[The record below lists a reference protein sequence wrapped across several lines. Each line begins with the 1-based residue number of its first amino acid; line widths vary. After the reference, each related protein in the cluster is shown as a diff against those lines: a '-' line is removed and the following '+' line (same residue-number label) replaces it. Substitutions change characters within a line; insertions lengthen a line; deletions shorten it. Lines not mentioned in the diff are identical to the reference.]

1 VKRLA
6 LAVLVIALVVVPI
19 AGADG
24 VMYTITSGV
33 VGNNGWYRSAVT
45 VQITATP
52 PTTCPT
58 TATFTTSQSRVDC
71 TWGAQD
77 TAFPLQFNIDVDAP
91 TVTGETA
98 DRPPDANG
106 WYTHPVT
113 VSFAG
118 TDSNSGLA
126 SCAAPAYSGPDGG
139 SASVSGTCTD
149 NAGNVSAPSS
159 FPLKYDA
166 TPPSVSA
173 AAAHAADSNGW
184 YNHPVG
190 VSFSGT
196 DATSGIGSCSAATSF
211 SGPDNGAASVSGSC
225 VDQASNSATAALAI
239 KYDATPP
246 KATAT
251 PARAPDANGWYNH
264 PVAVTFSGS
273 DGLSGIASCTT
284 ATTYS
289 GPDNGA
295 AHVDGTCTD
304 NAGNSSPVSLP
315 LKYDSTPPRIADVT
329 VAVDDGTSLMLSWRQ
344 PKDTT
349 MVAIE
354 RSPGRNKSGPTPV
367 YKGLTSKFRDTGL
380 KAGVTYRYTLTARDE
395 AGNQAST
402 LVKATVRTLYAPV
415 EGGVAKAG
423 DKLAWLPS
431 KGADYYNVQ
440 LFRNGKKVL
449 SAWPVTSSFRLPAAW
464 KFAGKKVKLSAGTYR
479 WYVWPGHGPRAKAKY
494 DKLLGGSTFRVR

>member
-1 VKRLA
+1 MFTGHGAHHLPHHRDVHDEPIDRW
-6 LAVLVIALVVVPI
+6 IAP
-19 AGADG
+19 
-24 VMYTITSGV
+24 
-33 VGNNGWYRSAVT
+33 
-45 VQITATP
+45 
-52 PTTCPT
+52 
-58 TATFTTSQSRVDC
+58 
-71 TWGAQD
+71 WGAE
-77 TAFPLQFNIDVDAP
+77 TRAFHLQFNIDVDAP

-98 DRPPDANG
+98 DRRTGREWLVHA
-106 WYTHPVT
+106 
-113 VSFAG
+113 
-118 TDSNSGLA
+118 SGDGHLRGQPTATPGSRRAQRRRTRARTAARRA
-126 SCAAPAYSGPDGG
+126 SP
-139 SASVSGTCTD
+139 GTCTD
-149 NAGNVSAPSS
+149 NAGNVSAPAS

-173 AAAHAADSNGW
+173 APARAADSNGW

-225 VDQASNSATAALAI
+225 VDQAGNSGTAALAL

-251 PARAPDANGWYNH
+251 PARPPDANGWYNH

-273 DGLSGIASCTT
+273 DALSGIASCTA

-402 LVKATVRTLYAPV
+402 LVKATVRTLYAPA

-440 LFRNGKKVL
+440 LFRNGKKIL

-494 DKLLGGSTFRVR
+494 GTLLGGSTFRVR